1 MVLQSQTS
9 SKVESCCF
17 LLEGQAKNLADRLF
31 GPDGPP
37 IGTSFAELERIT
49 LAVSDEGRKRLL
61 ELLLIRQAEAM
72 HRELPENLRHC
83 PLCGRV
89 TVTRDP
95 EPRRLQSCA
104 AIVEWQ
110 EPHRYCG
117 RCRKAFFPQSKM
129 LGLDLGQYSVSLLDL
144 IVYAGAN
151 KPSFREASADLQKM
165 SGQTVHEKQ
174 VERLTKR
181 IGLERRAERQAQ
193 IEHFLKLPL
202 VDRCEKTPG
211 GVEAPGDDQVAVIMA
226 DAGMMQVRDAPEQPE
241 EADEALASLAADD
254 VASAAQ
260 EAEAGEED
268 DDDDQTKP
276 PSGRH
281 WREDKVGLALT
292 MQSTVSESDP
302 FPEIPKTFLD
312 PKRVA
317 KIVRGLK
324 KSSALRVEEEEAAT
338 DQGADSSGEV
348 EPEELIEQ
356 LEYKGPKLEKR
367 RVVASRQSWPIFGVM
382 LACLA
387 WMSGFAPAKRKAFVA
402 DGARA
407 IWRVWK
413 SRFSSY
419 TPILD
424 FIHAMSY
431 VYAAAKALGGDSKVE
446 GWRLYVEWI
455 RWVWKGNVAAVIER
469 LETWQQEHGSPEKS
483 ESATTVR
490 SVIAKSLRY
499 LRNNQDKMKY
509 AEYRKQGLPVVSSL
523 VESMVKQIS
532 RRVKGTEKF
541 WGEEGAEAILELR
554 ADYLSDGEIMETFWM
569 RRQAAATG
577 QRCYRAR
584 S

>member
-1 MVLQSQTS
+1 MSR
-9 SKVESCCF
+9 K
-17 LLEGQAKNLADRLF
+17 
-31 GPDGPP
+31 
-37 IGTSFAELERIT
+37 SFAP
-49 LAVSDEGRKRLL
+49 AVGGL
-61 ELLLIRQAEAM
+61 
-72 HRELPENLRHC
+72 
-83 PLCGRV
+83 
-89 TVTRDP
+89 
-95 EPRRLQSCA
+95 
-104 AIVEWQ
+104 
-110 EPHRYCG
+110 
-117 RCRKAFFPQSKM
+117 FFPQSKS
-129 LGLDLGQYSVSLLDL
+129 LGIDRTHFSPALQAKIIFAGTRNTSYKLAEEDLHGL
-144 IVYAGAN
+144 
-151 KPSFREASADLQKM
+151 ADLDVSDKYIR
-165 SGQTVHEKQ
+165 
-174 VERLTKR
+174 RLCKT
-181 IGLERRAERQAQ
+181 IGAERVA
-193 IEHFLKLPL
+193 ER
-202 VDRCEKTPG
+202 D
-211 GVEAPGDDQVAVIMA
+211 AQVAGYEAKPLTERKGVPEGVA
-226 DAGMMQVRDAPEQPE
+226 APN
-241 EADEALASLAADD
+241 LAAVGVDGGRMQIFERVAKGQEAKAASVPAEEEIQDD
-254 VASAAQ
+254 VAVPEPAVTAK
-260 EAEAGEED
+260 
-268 DDDDQTKP
+268 KP
-276 PSGRH
+276 MH

>member
-9 SKVESCCF
+9 SKVESCRF

-509 AEYRKQGLPVVSSL
+509 AEYRKQGVPVVSSL